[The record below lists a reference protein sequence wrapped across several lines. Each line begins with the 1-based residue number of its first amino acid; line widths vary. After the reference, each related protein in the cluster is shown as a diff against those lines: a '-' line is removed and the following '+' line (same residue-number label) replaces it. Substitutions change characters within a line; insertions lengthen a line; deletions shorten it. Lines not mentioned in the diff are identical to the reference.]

1 MLNSEAYYV
10 PSLPCDPSHQKSLS
24 RRGPDLGR
32 SVASVC
38 VWRVLL
44 DLVETRELWLG
55 MVVNYLRPLRVC
67 SFLGALQTIVVRALS
82 DRQDRG
88 GICFGIVRASKTTAA
103 TRYSNENTAEYY
115 VLGSLLMYLVQPIR

>member
-1 MLNSEAYYV
+1 M
-10 PSLPCDPSHQKSLS
+10 CIDPSHQKSLS
-24 RRGPDLGR
+24 RRGPDWGR
-32 SVASVC
+32 GVGSVC
-38 VWRVLL
+38 VGRVLL

-67 SFLGALQTIVVRALS
+67 RFLGALQTIVVRALS

-88 GICFGIVRASKTTAA
+88 GIWFGIVRASKTTAA
-103 TRYSNENTAEYY
+103 TRFFSFIRYSNENTAEYY